1 MALPTDSQLAALT
14 AIPTTTSRVLLVE
27 DNEVNSYLIRFVLE
41 RAGLC
46 GAGRRPM
53 ASRVS
58 RPRALE
64 RPDLILMDIGM
75 PVMDG
80 YEATER
86 LKADPGSSGVPV
98 VALSAHAMEHEK
110 ERAYQ
115 AGCVA
120 HIEKPI
126 DMTTFIRQV
135 QTHLSPRRCE
145 AAVGAFRVRAR
156 CTVATAS
163 RIGVWCSSGKT
174 VTSRSASRVSR
185 AQFVLGDRVSDVF
198 VREGELADIGSYP
211 VWAQDLVESCAA
223 SEGAGRQAPGLLPDA
238 RRGAQRR
245 VSPARSSSAS
255 GR

>member
-1 MALPTDSQLAALT
+1 M
-14 AIPTTTSRVLLVE
+14 TSRVLLVE

-41 RAGLC
+41 RAGYAVQVATNGLE
-46 GAGRRPM
+46 GIEAAR
-53 ASRVS
+53 
-58 RPRALE
+58 LE

-86 LKADPGSSGVPV
+86 LKADPGLASVPV

-135 QTHLSPRRCE
+135 QVHLSPR
-145 AAVGAFRVRAR
+145 A
-156 CTVATAS
+156 
-163 RIGVWCSSGKT
+163 
-174 VTSRSASRVSR
+174 
-185 AQFVLGDRVSDVF
+185 L
-198 VREGELADIGSYP
+198 
-211 VWAQDLVESCAA
+211 
-223 SEGAGRQAPGLLPDA
+223 
-238 RRGAQRR
+238 
-245 VSPARSSSAS
+245 
-255 GR
+255 

>member
-1 MALPTDSQLAALT
+1 MM
-14 AIPTTTSRVLLVE
+14 TSRVLLVE

-41 RAGLC
+41 RAGYAVQVATNGLE
-46 GAGRRPM
+46 GIEAAR
-53 ASRVS
+53 
-58 RPRALE
+58 LE

-86 LKADPGSSGVPV
+86 LKADPGLFDVPV

-135 QTHLSPRRCE
+135 QAHLDP
-145 AAVGAFRVRAR
+145 
-156 CTVATAS
+156 
-163 RIGVWCSSGKT
+163 
-174 VTSRSASRVSR
+174 
-185 AQFVLGDRVSDVF
+185 
-198 VREGELADIGSYP
+198 LAP
-211 VWAQDLVESCAA
+211 
-223 SEGAGRQAPGLLPDA
+223 
-238 RRGAQRR
+238 
-245 VSPARSSSAS
+245 
-255 GR
+255 